1 MKNITCFNEQIKYFW
16 KIKTTK
22 TLGRVYA
29 YPRMYTQAQ
38 ALRTQA
44 KVPETMKDM
53 FFAFKLGLERIPH
66 RLGAGP
72 NLFFPT
78 I

>member
-16 KIKTTK
+16 KRKTTK
-22 TLGRVYA
+22 TLGRVYV

-38 ALRTQA
+38 ALRMHA
-44 KVPETMKDM
+44 RVPETMKDM
-53 FFAFKLGLERIPH
+53 FSAFKLDLERIPH
-66 RLGAGP
+66 RLGASP